1 MRSGMPVLLLAA
13 VLVPAPARA
22 GPDDDDL
29 QRARQARDR
38 AVAAARDLAAGAAE
52 ITDRYRRIEAATGL
66 ATARLIDSLRA
77 ELRADA
83 QLAEAR
89 KMVGRRANAAYRAG
103 PGAFVT
109 VFLESTSPADFLAT
123 RELIERTFLSSLET
137 AAGVL
142 DGAGEARIRRE
153 GLERKKAILLR
164 QQQDL
169 SKLRQRAEA
178 RLRVAEAAAKAAR
191 IRLASIEA
199 ARRRLLET
207 AAAAAAAIEAL
218 AGVDQSN
225 LLAMLGPT
233 EGRGCALP
241 DGLEATDASFSGTAS
256 WYGWGFAGN
265 PTATGAIYDPRLFTA
280 AHKTLPLNSFLRV
293 RYGSKCA
300 IVLVNDR
307 GPFHLDWV
315 LDLSMGAAEYLG
327 YDQSGTAHVVAE
339 ILQPAG

>member
-1 MRSGMPVLLLAA
+1 
-13 VLVPAPARA
+13 
-22 GPDDDDL
+22 
-29 QRARQARDR
+29 
-38 AVAAARDLAAGAAE
+38 
-52 ITDRYRRIEAATGL
+52 
-66 ATARLIDSLRA
+66 
-77 ELRADA
+77 
-83 QLAEAR
+83 
-89 KMVGRRANAAYRAG
+89 MVGRRANAAYRAG

>member
-1 MRSGMPVLLLAA
+1 MLLLAA
-13 VLVPAPARA
+13 LLVPAPVRA

-29 QRARQARDR
+29 QRARESRDQ
-38 AVAAARDLAAGAAE
+38 AVAAARDLAAEAAE
-52 ITDRYRRIEAATGL
+52 ITERYLRIEATTGL

-89 KMVGRRANAAYRAG
+89 TIVGRRANAAYRAG

-123 RELIERTFLSSLET
+123 RELIERTFLSSFET

-142 DGAGEARIRRE
+142 EGAADARTRRQA
-153 GLERKKAILLR
+153 LERRKAALLR
-164 QQQDL
+164 QQQAL
-169 SKLRQRAEA
+169 GNLRQRAEA

-191 IRLASIEA
+191 IRLASIET

-225 LLAMLGPT
+225 LLAMLGPNQ
-233 EGRGCALP
+233 GRGCALP
-241 DGLEATDASFSGTAS
+241 EGLEATDASLSGTAS

-315 LDLSMGAAEYLG
+315 LDLSMGVAEYLG
-327 YDQSGTAHVVAE
+327 YDKSGTAHVVAE
-339 ILQPAG
+339 ILKPAG

>member
-1 MRSGMPVLLLAA
+1 MPVLLLAA
-13 VLVPAPARA
+13 LLVPAPVRA

-29 QRARQARDR
+29 QRARESRDR
-38 AVAAARDLAAGAAE
+38 AAAAARDLAAEATA
-52 ITDRYRRIEAATGL
+52 ITERYRRIESATGL
-66 ATARLIDSLRA
+66 ATARLIDALRE
-77 ELRADA
+77 ELKADA
-83 QLAEAR
+83 KLAEAR
-89 KMVGRRANAAYRAG
+89 TMVGRRANAAYRAG

-123 RELIERTFLSSLET
+123 RELIERTFLSSVET

-142 DGAGEARIRRE
+142 DDAGDARIRRRN
-153 GLERKKAILLR
+153 LERQKGALLTRQQALGNLR
-164 QQQDL
+164 QQ
-169 SKLRQRAEA
+169 AES

-225 LLAMLGPT
+225 LLALLGPNQ
-233 EGRGCALP
+233 GKGCEVP
-241 DGLEATDASFSGTAS
+241 EGLEATGMSFSGTAS

-327 YDQSGTAHVVAE
+327 YDQSGTASVVAE